1 MTREA
6 GAAEVGDRVDGGA
19 ARVTQHALWVLRVQH
34 GVARRAALNALIH
47 AGQKAAAPHAFARIG
62 RLVARHEHD
71 KRRQVARFAAE
82 SVADPRAETR
92 GAKTRLAGVKLKLRG
107 RVVELIG
114 GHRVDDAD
122 LVLDGAEM
130 RKKIAG
136 PESRAAGLAKL
147 VLRRKQRGMALDE
160 GELLALQIVVR
171 TRNAV
176 VFREFRFVVE
186 QFKLAG
192 RAGEVDVDD
201 MLGPRGKTWR
211 ARSQRIGGVWNCDA
225 VGESCAVGEHL
236 SKCNRAERERRS
248 AASER
253 TEKGSARLRCECDAW
268 VKWMHGERV
277 R

>member
-1 MTREA
+1 
-6 GAAEVGDRVDGGA
+6 
-19 ARVTQHALWVLRVQH
+19 
-34 GVARRAALNALIH
+34 
-47 AGQKAAAPHAFARIG
+47 
-62 RLVARHEHD
+62 
-71 KRRQVARFAAE
+71 
-82 SVADPRAETR
+82 
-92 GAKTRLAGVKLKLRG
+92 
-107 RVVELIG
+107 
-114 GHRVDDAD
+114 
-122 LVLDGAEM
+122 M

-176 VFREFRFVVE
+176 VLREFRLVVE
-186 QFKLAG
+186 EFKLAG
-192 RAGEVDVDD
+192 RTGEVDVDD
-201 MLGPRGKTWR
+201 MLGPRGETWR